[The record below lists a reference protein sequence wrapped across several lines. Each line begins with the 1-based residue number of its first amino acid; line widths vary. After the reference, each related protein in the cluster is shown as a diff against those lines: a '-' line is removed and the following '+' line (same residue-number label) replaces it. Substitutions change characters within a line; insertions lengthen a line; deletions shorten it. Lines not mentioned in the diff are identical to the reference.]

1 MAHGRPPLPCWNT
14 QRWQKN
20 AWSGSIFHLGA
31 DILRAPWGAR
41 VLKIL
46 CSWSPSWWALVDGVD
61 HVDHLAAWPCLT
73 SSCSVSLLFMFF
85 SRSKNHC
92 QSLPITARSVRHFG
106 GAGWCVMNFMSF
118 WAAIHLHKWL
128 WSCSMQTSSLKP
140 WVPPCKMRYSTCPK
154 VIQET
159 KRKIYKAINKCIQ
172 NILNQQI
179 SKAITEILE
188 QFNIHST
195 MKLPFAYTGVCRGGA
210 SVALL
215 HVKPCPRSGRRAMQW
230 RQSCHELPLK
240 QYRLDGNAIESCRC
254 SSCC

>member
-1 MAHGRPPLPCWNT
+1 MLKHAKMTEKCLVRIHLP
-14 QRWQKN
+14 
-20 AWSGSIFHLGA
+20 
-31 DILRAPWGAR
+31 
-41 VLKIL
+41 
-46 CSWSPSWWALVDGVD
+46 SWSRHPSCPLRCTCFENPVFLKSFVMSFGGRSRSCRSSS
-61 HVDHLAAWPCLT
+61 CLT
-73 SSCSVSLLFMFF
+73 MLDLFMFSF
-85 SRSKNHC
+85 SSFHVFFQVKE
-92 QSLPITARSVRHFG
+92 SLPITARSVRHFG